1 MTDKTRKPRSP
12 GEAIYME
19 ARGARKTSEQLLPLL
34 TLLQEDEDENE
45 TGGPLDELKAVLTA
59 ILDGLR
65 HQNGILERLDV
76 GFANAQ
82 PSLSSDVSTSKN

>member
-1 MTDKTRKPRSP
+1 MTDKPRKPRSP
-12 GEAIYME
+12 QEAIYME

-34 TLLQEDEDENE
+34 TLLQEDENE

-65 HQNGILERLDV
+65 HQNGILERLDAA
-76 GFANAQ
+76 FANAQ